1 MLGVFAWVF
10 LRISSRNLASKG
22 RCVSPEGEKIRL
34 CKIYLSSSELS
45 LIIPK
50 PGILFKDITPLLV
63 NAPVFNA
70 VIEVY
75 ANHYKTAGVD
85 VIAGPEARGFIFAS
99 ALAYRMGAGFVPI
112 RKKGK
117 LPYDTYEVTYGL
129 EYGEDTL
136 TIHQD
141 AFPEGSRVLLSDDLL
156 ATGGTLAASAELVEK
171 LGGDIVGIAL
181 LIELTELNGREKIG
195 DIPIFSIFEF

>member
-1 MLGVFAWVF
+1 MNDL
-10 LRISSRNLASKG
+10 SKF
-22 RCVSPEGEKIRL
+22 IRT
-34 CKIYLSSSELS
+34 IPDY
-45 LIIPK
+45 PK
-50 PGILFKDITPLLV
+50 PGIMFKDITPLLR

-75 ANHYKTAGVD
+75 ANHYKDAGVD
-85 VIAGPEARGFIFAS
+85 IIAGPEARGFIFGS

-117 LPYDTYEVTYGL
+117 LPYDTYEVTYDL
-129 EYGEDTL
+129 EYGDDTL

-141 AFPEGSRVLLSDDLL
+141 AISEGDRVLLCDDLL
-156 ATGGTLAASAELVEK
+156 ATGGTLAAAIELVEK

-181 LIELTELNGREKIG
+181 LIELTGLNGREKMR
-195 DIPIFSIFEF
+195 DLPIFSIFEF

>member
-1 MLGVFAWVF
+1 MQDL
-10 LRISSRNLASKG
+10 SKF
-22 RCVSPEGEKIRL
+22 IRT
-34 CKIYLSSSELS
+34 IPDY
-45 LIIPK
+45 PK
-50 PGILFKDITPLLV
+50 PGILFKDITPVLV

-141 AFPEGSRVLLSDDLL
+141 AFPEGSRVLLCDDLL
-156 ATGGTLAASAELVEK
+156 ATGGTLAASVELVEK

>member
-1 MLGVFAWVF
+1 MDDL
-10 LRISSRNLASKG
+10 SKF
-22 RCVSPEGEKIRL
+22 IRT
-34 CKIYLSSSELS
+34 IPDY
-45 LIIPK
+45 PK
-50 PGILFKDITPLLV
+50 PGIMFKDITPLLG

-75 ANHYKTAGVD
+75 ANHYKDASVD

-99 ALAYRMGAGFVPI
+99 ALAYRMGAAFAPI

-117 LPYDTYEVTYGL
+117 LPYDIYQVTYDL

-141 AFPEGSRVLLSDDLL
+141 AFPKGSRVLLCDDLL
-156 ATGGTLAASAELVEK
+156 ATGGTLAASIELVQK
-171 LGGDIVGIAL
+171 LDGDIVGAAL
-181 LIELTELNGREKIG
+181 LIELSELNGREKIG
-195 DIPIFSIFEF
+195 NIPIFSIFEF

>member
-1 MLGVFAWVF
+1 MNDL
-10 LRISSRNLASKG
+10 SKF
-22 RCVSPEGEKIRL
+22 IRT
-34 CKIYLSSSELS
+34 IPDY
-45 LIIPK
+45 PK
-50 PGILFKDITPLLV
+50 PGILFRDITPLLR

-75 ANHYKTAGVD
+75 ANHYKDEGID
-85 VIAGPEARGFIFAS
+85 LIAGPEARGFIFAS

-129 EYGEDTL
+129 EYGDDTL

-141 AFPEGSRVLLSDDLL
+141 AISKGDRVLLCDDLL
-156 ATGGTLAASAELVEK
+156 ATGGTLAATIELVEK
-171 LGGDIVGIAL
+171 LGGDLVGIAL
-181 LIELTELNGREKIG
+181 LIELTELNGREKLG
-195 DIPIFSIFEF
+195 DLPIFSIFEF